1 MKATHASSASR
12 TGQALPSDPLLGM
25 SLLDFGRELR
35 GGRITSEEITQGYL
49 ARIAV
54 LGEGLKAFEYL
65 AADSALE
72 TARSIDRL
80 LAAGVDLGPLM
91 GIPIAVKDLFVV
103 SGMPTTAGS
112 AVDVSHLLTGE
123 GSFVRKLRQA
133 GCVILGKTKTTE
145 FAFSGLGVN
154 SVRGTPR
161 NPWDSQVVRTP
172 GGSSSGSAVAV
183 AAGLCAFALG
193 SDTGGSVR
201 LPAALCGIFGLKTT
215 VGLWA
220 TDGVFPL
227 APTFDS
233 IGLLTRSAADAA
245 VAFTAINGEP
255 DIHPARLECLRL
267 AKPTEYLLEGL
278 DPQVEHAYDAMLEQL
293 AVRGAVILD
302 GEMRGVR
309 EREGIFPLVLAS
321 ELLASLGL
329 DRFEAERAKMDP
341 LVAARIARGT
351 NISAHDYLR
360 TIQRHEQ
367 LKQLAAADLEGRDAW
382 VTPTTSQVAP
392 ALADFADPDSGMRL
406 ALAITRGTQAM
417 NLFGQCGTTTPIQGT
432 GASLPV
438 GLQVTCR
445 TGEERQALAI
455 ALALENLVGLPRLP
469 DLSGFI
475 Q

>member
-1 MKATHASSASR
+1 MKATHSSSVSPA
-12 TGQALPSDPLLGM
+12 GQALPSDPLLGV
-25 SLLDFGRELR
+25 SLSDFGRELR
-35 GGRITSEEITQGYL
+35 SGRITSEEITRGYL

-54 LGEGLKAFEYL
+54 LEEFLNAFEYL
-65 AADSALE
+65 AADVALE

-112 AVDVSHLLTGE
+112 AVDVSDLLTGE

-145 FAFSGLGVN
+145 FAFSGLGTN

-161 NPWDSQVVRTP
+161 NPWDSEVVRTP

-201 LPAALCGIFGLKTT
+201 LPAALCGVFGLKTT

-245 VAFTAINGEP
+245 VAFAAINGEP
-255 DIHPARLECLRL
+255 DIHPARLERLRL
-267 AKPTEYLLEGL
+267 AKPTEYLLDGL
-278 DPQVEHAYDAMLEQL
+278 DPQVELAYEAILKQL
-293 AVRGAVILD
+293 KEHGTVIVD
-302 GEMRGVR
+302 GEMHGVR
-309 EREGIFPLVLAS
+309 ERERIFPLVLAS

-329 DRFEAERAKMDP
+329 DRFESERAKIDP
-341 LVAARIARGT
+341 LVATRIARGT
-351 NISAHDYLR
+351 NISAYDYVR

-367 LKQLAAADLEGRDAW
+367 LKQLGAADLEGRDAW
-382 VTPTTSQVAP
+382 ITPTASQVAP

-406 ALAITRGTQAM
+406 ALAITRSTQAM
-417 NLFGQCGTTTPIQGT
+417 NLFGQCGTTTPIHGP
-432 GASLPV
+432 GSALPV

-445 TGEERQALAI
+445 SGEERQALAI
-455 ALALENLVGLPRLP
+455 ALALENLMGAPQLA